1 MAKDTKFLSATFRL
15 FFYLHPPAGSGSMI
29 SDNSSPSP
37 IFSTWFL
44 KEIGNA
50 GGNFAVAWGW
60 NSYGSQFNNNESQM
74 ISGGIV
80 NILGNPSDVNSYN
93 LLPVANVPLGS
104 TTFRFDSDSDK
115 SVLMHAVQDSGNLF
129 WLGHS
134 SGGSVIFGNDKHSYV
149 GTADIDKW
157 LNNEAYMSTPKHPRT
172 NKNPYHLVILD
183 GCETYY
189 SVWASVFG
197 IDFSAGGSM
206 NTKAAYNAVGR
217 PVGAFVGWTNLV
229 YLPASTDFSGLKHS
243 EYSNALAYLSASWM
257 AGYPLYYCLGQFTGS
272 ALSNGFTGAD
282 SWQISGCVDLTRQ

>member
-1 MAKDTKFLSATFRL
+1 
-15 FFYLHPPAGSGSMI
+15 
-29 SDNSSPSP
+29 
-37 IFSTWFL
+37 
-44 KEIGNA
+44 
-50 GGNFAVAWGW
+50 
-60 NSYGSQFNNNESQM
+60 
-74 ISGGIV
+74 
-80 NILGNPSDVNSYN
+80 
-93 LLPVANVPLGS
+93 
-104 TTFRFDSDSDK
+104 
-115 SVLMHAVQDSGNLF
+115 
-129 WLGHS
+129 
-134 SGGSVIFGNDKHSYV
+134 
-149 GTADIDKW
+149 
-157 LNNEAYMSTPKHPRT
+157 MSTPKHPRT